1 MRNWLWNSGH
11 GFLICNKME
20 LDKVGNGDK
29 ASWYDESLGNLS
41 KKCWDLGGGKNKE
54 FIHMMEEEE
63 KLCRIF
69 KKSIALPTKQ
79 FKE

>member
-1 MRNWLWNSGH
+1 M
-11 GFLICNKME
+11 
-20 LDKVGNGDK
+20 GNRDK
-29 ASWYDESLGNLS
+29 ALWYDESLGNRN
-41 KKCWDLGGGKNKE
+41 KKCWDFKGGRNKE
-54 FIHMMEEEE
+54 FIHMMEEKE